1 MIKISE
7 TEKAKQIAEECKT
20 YWWHE
25 IVDESNG
32 EREWVKYD
40 DFNNCYNSAI
50 KMAEWK
56 EKEFIDKA
64 IGFLEPRIL
73 SILSG
78 DKVDTD
84 KFIEEFKKTMTD
96 D

>member
-1 MIKISE
+1 MGKISE
-7 TEKAKQIAEECKT
+7 TEKAKQIAEECKD
-20 YWWHE
+20 YWW
-25 IVDESNG
+25 
-32 EREWVKYD
+32 D

-56 EKEFIDKA
+56 EKELIDKA
-64 IGFLEPRIL
+64 IEFLEPRIL

>member
-1 MIKISE
+1 MN
-7 TEKAKQIAEECKT
+7 TTTLEKANEIGNECGKQYDEG
-20 YWWHE
+20 YYH
-25 IVDESNG
+25 IVADS
-32 EREWVKYD
+32 RPDCIV
-40 DFNNCYNSAI
+40 SAT

-56 EKEFIDKA
+56 EKELIDKA
-64 IGFLEPRIL
+64 MGFLEPRIL